1 MITARRKTKEIFV
14 GKVGIGGEHP
24 ISVQSMTNTPT
35 HHVKATLRQIECL
48 KKAGCEIVRLAVP
61 DEKSA
66 KALVE
71 IRRST
76 DVPLIADIHFDYR
89 LALKSLEAGVDGLR
103 INPGNIGKKKDIEK
117 VVKSASERNVPIR
130 IGVNAGSLEKDILT
144 KFGHPTPEA
153 MVESALKHIK
163 ILEELN
169 FDKIKVSLKASNA
182 RDTISAYRLLAGK
195 CDYPFHLGVT
205 EAGTVFRGS
214 IVSSVALGILLY
226 EGIGDTIRVSLSG
239 PPEEEVRVGWEILKA
254 LELRSRGVKIISC
267 PTCARKQFDVAKVS
281 TILEEKLASVD
292 TPLTI
297 AVMGCV
303 VNGPGEARLADI
315 GIAGGKSGKSALY
328 IKGRIKSKIDNNS
341 IISVL
346 LEEVKSLTAAKKS

>member
-1 MITARRKTKEIFV
+1 MAKRRKTKEIFIRN
-14 GKVGIGGEHP
+14 VGIGGKHP
-24 ISVQSMTNTPT
+24 ISVQSMTNTDT
-35 HHVKATLRQIECL
+35 YDIKATLRQIESL

-66 KALVE
+66 SALRE
-71 IRRST
+71 IRRAT
-76 DVPLIADIHFDYR
+76 EMPLIADIHFDYR
-89 LALKSLEAGVDGLR
+89 LALKALEAGIDGLR
-103 INPGNIGKKKDIEK
+103 INPGNIGKKKNIEA
-117 VVKSASERNVPIR
+117 VVKSALERNVPIR

-144 KFGHPTPEA
+144 KFGHPTPQA
-153 MVESALKHIK
+153 MVESALKHIR

-182 RDTISAYRLLAGK
+182 LDTIDAYRLLAKK

-214 IVSSVALGILLY
+214 IVSAVALGILLN

-267 PTCARKQFDVAKVS
+267 PTCARKQFDVAEVS
-281 TILEEKLASVD
+281 AILEEKLASID
-292 TPLTI
+292 KPLTI

-315 GIAGGKSGKSALY
+315 GIAGGKGGKSALY
-328 IKGRIKSKIDNNS
+328 IKGKIKTRVDNNL
-341 IISVL
+341 IVSVV
-346 LEEVKSLTAAKKS
+346 LEEVQQLLTNKNG